1 MFLKVFII
9 VVALPFLTSAI
20 STKRDDLGVLI
31 HLGKRQSLSKPDGTF
46 DLDKAIAQTVAV
58 RNKHRQNL
66 INLERNVGRKAF
78 NEVEA
83 FLLHCMLCLSLF
95 CVFFQGAE
103 IKPLAVL
110 PQYHQKRQANPLTDQ
125 GDGAEW
131 TGPISIGSP
140 SQNFTID
147 FDSTSS
153 RWIIHL
159 SNILFA
165 VFTSR
170 FL

>member
-1 MFLKVFII
+1 MFLKVFI
-9 VVALPFLTSAI
+9 VAVALPFLTSAI
-20 STKRDDLGVLI
+20 STKRDDLGGLI

-46 DLDKAIAQTVAV
+46 DLDKAIAHTVAV

-78 NEVEA
+78 NKVEA
-83 FLLHCMLCLSLF
+83 FLLHCMLCLSSF
-95 CVFFQGAE
+95 CVSFQGAE

-125 GDGAEW
+125 QSDTEW

-140 SQNFTID
+140 SQQFIID
-147 FDSTSS
+147 FDSRFSH
-153 RWIIHL
+153 WIIHL
-159 SNILFA
+159 SDLLFA
-165 VFTSR
+165 LFY
-170 FL
+170 